1 MKTKK
6 KELGNFAGA
15 MIETA
20 KGMHRLGIMDTP
32 TYEKIT
38 IRHLDALSMPAAEPI
53 SGEDIRNLR
62 EKAHLSQAAFARFLN
77 LTVGYVSQMERGVRK
92 PSGPALTLLN
102 VIRRKGIEAIL

>member
-6 KELGNFAGA
+6 KELSNFAEA

-38 IRHLDALSMPAAEPI
+38 IRHLDALALPTSEPI
-53 SGEDIRNLR
+53 SGDDIRSLR
-62 EKAHLSQAAFARFLN
+62 EKANLSQAAFARYLN

-102 VIRRKGIEAIL
+102 VIRRKGLQAIL